1 MRVFHTVSWMGDYRT
16 GVLRMID
23 QTQLP
28 LHLVEID
35 CMTLQSAWDA
45 IKQLK
50 VRGAPAI
57 GIAAAYAVCTGLQ
70 PLWVEETEC
79 GEQKYFDELDQVIKH
94 LAASRPTAVNLFW
107 ALDRI
112 RAKADSLRG
121 KMSPGEITEQ
131 LLNEAKLIHEE
142 DRRICR
148 AIGKHGSTLIESG
161 SSWLTHCNA
170 GALATA
176 DYGTALAV
184 FYTAYDQNKKFH
196 VYADETRPLL
206 QGARLTAWELHQRGI
221 DVTLICDSM
230 APMLMKRGKVSGV
243 IVGADRIAANGDT
256 ANKIGTYGAAVAAK
270 AHGIPFYVAA
280 PVSTFDLTLSDGSLI
295 PIELRDP
302 NEITCGFGI
311 RTAPEGINAYNP
323 AFDVTPSELITGI
336 ITEHGII
343 TPVNT
348 ETVAKVVVGSQCLQ

>member
-1 MRVFHTVSWMGDYRT
+1 MRVFHTISWMGDYRN

-28 LHLVEID
+28 LNLVEIE
-35 CMTLQSAWDA
+35 CITLQSAWDA

-70 PLWVEETEC
+70 PLWSQEIEC
-79 GEQKYFDELDQVIKH
+79 IEQEYFNELDNVIKH
-94 LAASRPTAVNLFW
+94 LASSRPTAVNLFW

-112 RAKADSLRG
+112 RVKADSLRG
-121 KMSPGEITEQ
+121 KMRPSEITEQ
-131 LLNEAKLIHEE
+131 LLLEAKAIHEE
-142 DRRICR
+142 DRMICKT
-148 AIGKHGSTLIESG
+148 IGNYGATLIKDG

-176 DYGTALAV
+176 DYGTALAA
-184 FYTAYDQNKKFH
+184 FYAACEQNKNFQ

-230 APMLMKRGKVSGV
+230 APMLMKQGKIDGV

-256 ANKIGTYGAAVAAK
+256 ANKIGTYGVAVAAN

-302 NEITCGFGI
+302 DEITCGFGT
-311 RTAPEGINAYNP
+311 RTAPEGIKVYNP
-323 AFDVTPSELITGI
+323 AFDVTPSELIKGI

-343 TPVNT
+343 SPITPQSIAAT
-348 ETVAKVVVGSQCLQ
+348 LTIG